1 MTRGTRNKTSERLGS
16 AENFAAMQYAPHKRG
31 SLATL
36 TLALLVL
43 LGLVSLAAADKPRAS
58 ASKPVGRLVQP
69 RGHDGCIHRTG
80 INRCATGRFMT
91 SPEDVVVSP
100 DGRFVYVASY
110 GNHAIAI
117 FRRNRQTGHLAQL
130 PGRRGCIR
138 QTQQGARP
146 PRLCQGARALGGPAA
161 LTLSP
166 GGQNLYVAAAGS
178 DALSVFV
185 RNRRTGALK
194 QLPGAAGCFSQR
206 PGGGCALARA
216 MNEPTSIAVSPN
228 GRRVYVAGR
237 RFPSAVAI
245 FARATNGSLSQ
256 AAGPAGCVSH
266 AGGSD
271 CAVARALASPEEVA
285 VTPDSRHVLVAAMH
299 SNAVA
304 VLRAG
309 PTGLTQAEGADGCIA
324 RGGGPEG
331 CGVGKALSGPVDL
344 AISPDGRFVYAASAV
359 ADAVAILRR
368 DRGTGALK
376 QTLTRRGCISQ
387 SGGGGL
393 CMRGR
398 GLDEVWGIS
407 VSPDGRNLYAVS
419 SKVNTLSAM
428 ARNQTTGRL
437 NQLPGRFGCFIRAG
451 GFGCPEGRGLTV
463 AVGVAVSPDGR
474 NVYVAS
480 EDTYLGSLAVF
491 RRLVR

>member
-1 MTRGTRNKTSERLGS
+1 MRSG
-16 AENFAAMQYAPHKRG
+16 PHMRG

-36 TLALLVL
+36 TLALLVV
-43 LGLVSLAAADKPRAS
+43 LGLISLAS
-58 ASKPVGRLVQP
+58 ASGPSDSGSAPVGRLVQL
-69 RGHDGCIHRTG
+69 RGQDGCIHHKG
-80 INRCATGRFMT
+80 VNRCADGRFVT

-110 GNHAIAI
+110 SSHAIAV
-117 FRRNRQTGHLAQL
+117 FARNRRTGRVRQLA
-130 PGRRGCIR
+130 GRRGCIR
-138 QTQQGARP
+138 HTVNAR
-146 PRLCQGARALGGPAA
+146 PRLCQAARALGGPAA
-161 LTLSP
+161 LALSP
-166 GGQNLYVAAAGS
+166 GGANLYVASAGS
-178 DALSVFV
+178 DALSVFA
-185 RNRRTGALK
+185 RNRRTGALR
-194 QLPGAAGCFSQR
+194 QLDGGAGCFSQR
-206 PGGGCALARA
+206 PGGGCTLVRA

-245 FARATNGSLSQ
+245 FQRAEDGSLTQ
-256 AAGPAGCVSH
+256 GDGPAGCVSH
-266 AGGSD
+266 RGGSG
-271 CAVARALASPEEVA
+271 CGVARALASPEEVA
-285 VTPDSRHVLVAAMH
+285 VTPDSRHVLVAAMR
-299 SNAVA
+299 SNAVV

-309 PTGLTQAEGADGCIA
+309 PDGLTQAEGAGGCIA

-344 AISPDGRFVYAASAV
+344 AVSPDGRFVYTAASV

-368 DRGTGALK
+368 DRATGILT
-376 QTLTRRGCISQ
+376 QSLTRAGCISQ

-393 CMRGR
+393 CTRGR
-398 GLDEVWGIS
+398 GLDEVWGVS

-419 SKVNTLSAM
+419 SKVNMLSAI
-428 ARNQTTGRL
+428 ARNQVSGRL
-437 NQLPGRFGCFIRAG
+437 TQLPGRYGCFIRAG

-463 AVGVAVSPDGR
+463 AVAVTVSPDGR

-480 EDTYLGSLAVF
+480 EDIYLGSVAIF